1 MHKVFFNTAV
11 QLAGRVLSIGIGLVT
26 LRLTATYLGVDVY
39 GEYSIVLAVAGTTV
53 IAAELGVTSI
63 LAREIS
69 KYPDDAD
76 SLGGLL
82 FRFRLATV
90 VPAVLI
96 LAALIPF
103 LPYNHDTKVALF
115 VSLPGVVGLIL
126 GNFPNAFF
134 QANLR
139 LEYVAG
145 LDVGAR
151 VLGLVAILLVRV
163 LNLGLIGFVA
173 IVAASYLIT
182 CIATF
187 VLSGSFWRIN
197 TSFDWER
204 AKPLIRSAVGVGFAA
219 TIGLLVYRGDAILLS
234 LLKTPRDVGIYTVA
248 YRFVDQAFL
257 LPGMFIATVFP
268 IMTRTL
274 HTDKA
279 AAERVINRV
288 FEFLVLSG
296 VATTLFVYTLAPF
309 LVQVVAG
316 DEFHAAV
323 HPLRILSLA
332 ITLLFATPVF
342 YNVLLARD
350 WQRDLI
356 AIGILL
362 LIWDVS
368 TNLFLIPRYGYNG
381 AAVATIGT
389 QGFALV
395 ILFIAARRRE
405 PFRID
410 LPFLARAAGATA
422 PAVIVVYLL
431 RSQSQWEA
439 FVAAELVFGVGA
451 ILLGAVKRADLRR
464 LIARATR

>member
-11 QLAGRVLSIGIGLVT
+11 QLGGRIASIGIGLFT

-53 IAAELGVTSI
+53 IAAELGITSI
-63 LAREIS
+63 LTREIS
-69 KYPDDAD
+69 KYPEDAD
-76 SLGGLL
+76 SLGGLM
-82 FRFRLATV
+82 FRFRLVTV

-103 LPYNHDTKVALF
+103 LPYNHDTKVALL
-115 VSLPGVVGLIL
+115 VSLPGVAALIL
-126 GNFPNAFF
+126 GSFPTAFF

-151 VLGLVAILLVRV
+151 VLGLVAILLVR
-163 LNLGLIGFVA
+163 LFNLSLVGYVA
-173 IVAASYLIT
+173 IVAASYVIT
-182 CIATF
+182 CVATF
-187 VLSGSFWRIN
+187 RLSGSFWRIN
-197 TSFDWER
+197 TSFDWGR
-204 AKPLIRSAVGVGFAA
+204 AKPLMRSAVGVGFAA

-257 LPGMFIATVFP
+257 LPGMFIASIFP

-279 AAERVINRV
+279 AAQRVINRV

-296 VATTLFVYTLAPF
+296 MAITLFVYTLAPF
-309 LVQVVAG
+309 LVRLVAG
-316 DEFHAAV
+316 DDFHAAV

-332 ITLLFATPVF
+332 ITLLFAAPVF

-350 WQRDLI
+350 RQRDLI
-356 AIGILL
+356 AIGIVL

-368 TNLFLIPRYGYNG
+368 TNLILIPRYGYNG
-381 AAVATIGT
+381 AAVATICT
-389 QGFALV
+389 QAFGLIV
-395 ILFIAARRRE
+395 LFVAARRRE

-410 LPFLARAAGATA
+410 VRFLARAAGAA
-422 PAVIVVYLL
+422 AVGALVVYLL

-439 FVAAELVFGVGA
+439 FAAAEVAFGAGA
-451 ILLGAVKRADLRR
+451 ILFGAVKRADLRR
-464 LIARATR
+464 IVARATG

>member
-1 MHKVFFNTAV
+1 M
-11 QLAGRVLSIGIGLVT
+11 
-26 LRLTATYLGVDVY
+26 
-39 GEYSIVLAVAGTTV
+39 
-53 IAAELGVTSI
+53 
-63 LAREIS
+63 
-69 KYPDDAD
+69 
-76 SLGGLL
+76 L
-82 FRFRLATV
+82 FRFRLVTV

-103 LPYNHDTKVALF
+103 LPYNHDTKLALL
-115 VSLPGVVGLIL
+115 VSLPGVAALIL
-126 GNFPNAFF
+126 GSFPNAFF

-151 VLGLVAILLVRV
+151 VLGLAAIVLVRL
-163 LNLGLIGFVA
+163 LNLGLTGYVA
-173 IVAASYLIT
+173 VVASSYLIT
-182 CIATF
+182 CIATY

-274 HTDKA
+274 HTDMA
-279 AAERVINRV
+279 AAQRVINRV
-288 FEFLVLSG
+288 FEFLVLAG
-296 VATTLFVYTLAPF
+296 IATTLFVYTLAPF
-309 LVQVVAG
+309 LVQLVAG
-316 DEFHAAV
+316 DGFHAAA

-332 ITLLFATPVF
+332 IPLLFASPVF

-350 WQRDLI
+350 WQRDLVL
-356 AIGILL
+356 IGILL

-368 TNLFLIPRYGYNG
+368 TNLVLIPRYGYNG
-381 AAVATIGT
+381 AAVATIAT
-389 QGFALV
+389 QAFGLIIMFV
-395 ILFIAARRRE
+395 AARRRE

-410 LPFLARAAGATA
+410 WTFLVRAAGAVA
-422 PAVIVVYLL
+422 PAVLVVYLL

-439 FVAAELVFGVGA
+439 FVAAELAFSVAG
-451 ILLGAVKRADLRR
+451 ILSGAVRRADLRR
-464 LIARATR
+464 LIARATG

>member
-11 QLAGRVLSIGIGLVT
+11 QLGGRVASIGIGLFT
-26 LRLTATYLGVDVY
+26 LRLTATYFGVDVY

-53 IAAELGVTSI
+53 IAAELGITSV

-69 KYPDDAD
+69 KYPEDAD

-82 FRFRLATV
+82 FRFRLVTV

-96 LAALIPF
+96 LAGLIPF
-103 LPYNHDTKVALF
+103 LPYNHDTKIALL
-115 VSLPGVVGLIL
+115 VSLPGIAALIL

-151 VLGLVAILLVRV
+151 VLGLVAILLVR
-163 LNLGLIGFVA
+163 LFNLGLIGFVA
-173 IVAASYLIT
+173 LVATSYVIA
-182 CIATF
+182 CFATF
-187 VLSGSFWRIN
+187 RLSGSFWRIN
-197 TSFDWER
+197 TSFDWGR

-274 HTDKA
+274 HTDRA

-288 FEFLVLSG
+288 FEFLVLAG
-296 VATTLFVYTLAPF
+296 IAITLFVYTLAPF

-316 DEFHAAV
+316 DGFRAAV

-332 ITLLFATPVF
+332 ITALFATPVF

-362 LIWDVS
+362 LVWDVS
-368 TNLFLIPRYGYNG
+368 TNLVLIPRYGYNG

-389 QGFALV
+389 QTVALIV
-395 ILFIAARRRE
+395 LFIAARRRE

-410 LPFLARAAGATA
+410 VGFLARAAGAA
-422 PAVIVVYLL
+422 AVGAVVVYLL

-439 FVAAELVFGVGA
+439 FAVAEVAFAAGA

-464 LIARATR
+464 LVARVTR